1 MTERQEAQALSY
13 AEASNALQQSLE
25 IDALGERH
33 SEDRLATGWLVHVL
47 PVRPGK
53 KTAVPPRARVLSSSP
68 AVYTCTVLRV
78 PPASTVR
85 SNRLLTARLEALE
98 EQIMAVVRDDS
109 LLDLVQS
116 LASAKVELADA
127 QWRLLQQEVSGMAG
141 LDACLAMGGKE
152 RWGDGDLTAHASSH
166 PYPGLVFPTRETI
179 GQLPCHRAS

>member
-1 MTERQEAQALSY
+1 MSALRRRCLRLVTERQEAQALSY

-25 IDALGERH
+25 IDAL
-33 SEDRLATGWLVHVL
+33 
-47 PVRPGK
+47 
-53 KTAVPPRARVLSSSP
+53 
-68 AVYTCTVLRV
+68 
-78 PPASTVR
+78 VR

-127 QWRLLQQEVSGMAG
+127 QWRLLQQE
-141 LDACLAMGGKE
+141 
-152 RWGDGDLTAHASSH
+152 
-166 PYPGLVFPTRETI
+166 TI